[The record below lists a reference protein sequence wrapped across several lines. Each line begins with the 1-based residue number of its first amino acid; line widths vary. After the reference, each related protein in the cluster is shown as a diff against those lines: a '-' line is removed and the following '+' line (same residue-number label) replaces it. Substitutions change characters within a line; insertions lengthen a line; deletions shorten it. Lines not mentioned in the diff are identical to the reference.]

1 MTALVDDLGLWVQLG
16 EIVPSW
22 DWITF
27 PVSTSTTNSIF
38 RLTTLTDDFNAIKTF
53 NYIRVV
59 YLSSGT
65 NFPDNRWQRFYP
77 KEGSEI
83 IDLNTNPLFL
93 FSNVSRLIEVRK
105 SSRWYGYRRPISDN
119 LYRLRLEEFVPFD
132 NVLNNASNLPQL
144 TDAINSLLE
153 QFKDELTQ
161 DLITQIEQ
169 LIQAQLPQT
178 INQQVN
184 QAIQSEQQNQR
195 NQAIDDDTAGIS
207 GGLN

>member
-16 EIVPSW
+16 EIQPSW
-22 DWITF
+22 DWQNF
-27 PVSTSTTNSIF
+27 PVSTSTSNSIF
-38 RLTTLTDDFNAIKTF
+38 RLTTLTNNFNAIKTF
-53 NYIRVV
+53 NYIRVI

-65 NFPDNRWQRFYP
+65 NFPDSRWQRFYP
-77 KEGSEI
+77 KQGSEI

-93 FSNVSRLIEVRK
+93 FSNVSRFIEVRK

-119 LYRLRLEEFVPFD
+119 LYRLRLEEFVPFE

-153 QFKDELTQ
+153 QLKDELTQ

-169 LIQAQLPQT
+169 IIQEQLPQT
-178 INQQVN
+178 VNQQIN
-184 QAIQSEQQNQR
+184 QAIQDNQQSLQ
-195 NQAIDDDTAGIS
+195 NQAIDDDTASIS